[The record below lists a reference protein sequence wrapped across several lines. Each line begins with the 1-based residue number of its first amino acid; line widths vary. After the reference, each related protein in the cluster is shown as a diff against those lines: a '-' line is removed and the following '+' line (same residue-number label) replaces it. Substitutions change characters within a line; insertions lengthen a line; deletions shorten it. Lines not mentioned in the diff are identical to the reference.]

1 MTENNSTDLQK
12 FKKLMNVPFAVIIAS
27 SIIILIT
34 TNMTDPNALKALIG
48 GYSGLLLGLLF
59 VIILNLTFIKTPYL
73 DMFPIIM
80 IMIIVALL
88 LYYIVIYFDRISE
101 GRVSSYYLSF
111 SIVSLLFL
119 AIQIFTI
126 FNAIYDKTYESNTK
140 LFTNRTFLLL
150 GLFSVINIIIVL
162 TIGIV
167 LHFYSTQG

>member
-27 SIIILIT
+27 GIIILIT
-34 TNMTDPNALKALIG
+34 TNMTDQNALKALLG

-59 VIILNLTFIKTPYL
+59 VIILNLTFIKTPFL

-80 IMIIVALL
+80 VMIIVSLL

-101 GRVSSYYLSF
+101 GHVSSYYLSF

-119 AIQIFTI
+119 AIQIITI

-140 LFTNRTFLLL
+140 LFSNTTFLLL